1 MKNTFKAVLSAVLF
15 LIPAFSLFS
24 QTTGP
29 RVPQTVADEYVNK
42 GGLVYSKKTQGPNSA
57 GEYTIFLK
65 TFVTGTVTT
74 EQVSIPSDIVLVL
87 DVSGSMNESMNQNT
101 QYVSAGRKN
110 WSYQEIKNSTTQYY
124 YKSNS
129 NYYQVYAAED
139 YNAINYF
146 TGRQV
151 GNLAY
156 NSLNAEL
163 YTIKDTRLDALKEA
177 VEYFINQIAADATEH
192 GYDNNIAI
200 VKFSSNTYA
209 PKQDDEDAKVTDETS
224 MAEGDDSFAD
234 IKQGYIPNWHAN
246 YTQIVKG
253 FKSAT
258 SSKAELI
265 SAVNGLHASGATAAD
280 FGMRKAELLIK
291 SLYNK
296 KDDETNELVPQ
307 RTSNKIVVLFTDGD
321 PTYVSSFDP
330 SVATKTIVTAKK
342 IKDLTA
348 FDDESTGK
356 SSTAKVYT
364 IGTFS
369 GTPNQNTTGRY
380 MQRVSSN
387 YPYATGMAD
396 DQGGSGSDNGGYYF
410 LADNKEKLIDAFE
423 TIGSDAASASID
435 LGSSATAVDVVSQS
449 FDIPYVVD
457 SEGNINT
464 DVKVWKAPLSNI
476 TTGSDNKPVYT
487 FPTTNLQPATEVKLV
502 VAPQTGTVSATG
514 FDYTANACA
523 MVNGRPI
530 GNQLIIEIPIK
541 MDDNAVGGH
550 GVATNGPGSGIRYKE
565 KQEDGSYV
573 DKLIT
578 FDTPAINL
586 PTNLEIK
593 KEGLQE
599 GESARFR
606 IQRRAVDSTGA
617 WEDYSTVF
625 ITNKKT
631 NEGFSKDGTVKI
643 IGLHPDYVYRIIEEE
658 GWSWSYGGTTVTGLR
673 YDPNTGDRTTV
684 TDMTNGTAANNWND
698 NTVTSDKVNLNPITF
713 TNKKKAVQ
721 VRHAESIVINDFKG
735 ASADAQAG
743 HTENSKEQPK

>member
-24 QTTGP
+24 QTEETTGP

-65 TFVTGTVTT
+65 TFVTGTVSTQ
-74 EQVSIPSDIVLVL
+74 EQHIPSEFVLVL
-87 DVSGSMNESMNQNT
+87 DVSGSMAYVMGEDRNPRGNE
-101 QYVSAGRKN
+101 
-110 WSYQEIKNSTTQYY
+110 
-124 YKSNS
+124 KSRL
-129 NYYQVYAAED
+129 QV
-139 YNAINYF
+139 
-146 TGRQV
+146 
-151 GNLAY
+151 
-156 NSLNAEL
+156 
-163 YTIKDTRLDALKEA
+163 LKEA
-177 VEYFINQIAADATEH
+177 LTGFIDMVKEDAIENNV
-192 GYDNNIAI
+192 DNKIAI
-200 VKFSSNTYA
+200 VKYA
-209 PKQDDEDAKVTDETS
+209 GDAYYPNETS
-224 MAEGDDSFAD
+224 LAEGDHSYTQEVGWASV
-234 IKQGYIPNWHAN
+234 NNAN
-246 YTQIVKG
+246 YSEVVKD
-253 FKSAT
+253 FRSVST
-258 SSKAELI
+258 DSDELI
-265 SAVNGLHASGATAAD
+265 TAVNGLHAAGSTASD
-280 FGMRKAELLIK
+280 YGIRKAQLLINTLFNGSVAK
-291 SLYNK
+291 ERTNK
-296 KDDETNELVPQ
+296 T
-307 RTSNKIVVLFTDGD
+307 VVFFTDGE
-321 PTYVSSFDP
+321 PNHSSGF
-330 SVATKTIVTAKK
+330 SNNVANSTISTSNALKS
-342 IKDLTA
+342 LTA
-348 FDDESTGK
+348 YINPSNNQ
-356 SSTAKVYT
+356 AVPVKVYT
-364 IGTFS
+364 VGAFNEKP
-369 GTPNQNTTGRY
+369 GNNTNIGRY

-387 YPYATGMAD
+387 YTGATSIDTGT
-396 DQGGSGSDNGGYYF
+396 GNNNGGYYF
-410 LADNKEKLIDAFE
+410 VASSASELIAAFA
-423 TIGSDAASASID
+423 TIQQDQSSASID

-457 SEGNINT
+457 SEGKIST
-464 DVKVWKAPLSNI
+464 DVKVWTAPLSNI

-487 FPTTNLQPATEVKLV
+487 FPTTGLQPADGVTLEVDPL
-502 VAPQTGTVSATG
+502 TGTVSATG
-514 FDYTANACA
+514 FDYTLNACA
-523 MVNGRPI
+523 MVNGRPV

-541 MDDNAVGGH
+541 MDDDAVGGH

-565 KQEDGSYV
+565 KQEDGTYV

-643 IGLHPDYVYRIIEEE
+643 VGLHPDYVYRIIEEE

-673 YDPNTGDRTTV
+673 YDPDTGDRTTV